1 MKAIETTVDAG
12 VSDAPSRLPV
22 WLSAALVALFV
33 VTYALFPAFREWLS
47 HAWAVLSS
55 ADREQIS
62 TWVSQFGIWGPL
74 ALIAAMMMQM
84 FLVVVPSALLM
95 AVAVLAFGAWWG
107 TLLAVVAVLAA
118 SMFGYLLG
126 RWLGS
131 ARIGRVLGEDTL
143 ARTQWFVEHYGAW
156 MVVLVRLSPFLS
168 NDAISLVAGVL
179 RMDAMRF
186 TLATMVGIVPLA
198 VAIGYVGQHTETMA
212 TAFAWVSGVSLAIL
226 AGVVW
231 LDRKRRA
238 D

>member
-1 MKAIETTVDAG
+1 MRIPGKAT
-12 VSDAPSRLPV
+12 
-22 WLSAALVALFV
+22 
-33 VTYALFPAFREWLS
+33 
-47 HAWAVLSS
+47 
-55 ADREQIS
+55 
-62 TWVSQFGIWGPL
+62 
-74 ALIAAMMMQM
+74 
-84 FLVVVPSALLM
+84 
-95 AVAVLAFGAWWG
+95 AVATQSYHQQQAKLGTTIVARAEWHISQVGFGSYRV
-107 TLLAVVAVLAA
+107 TLGNKTHEQALRQALQSGINLIDTSSNYGDGNAERL
-118 SMFGYLLG
+118 
-126 RWLGS
+126 
-131 ARIGRVLGEDTL
+131 IGRVLGEDTL

-186 TLATMVGIVPLA
+186 TLATTVGIVPLA